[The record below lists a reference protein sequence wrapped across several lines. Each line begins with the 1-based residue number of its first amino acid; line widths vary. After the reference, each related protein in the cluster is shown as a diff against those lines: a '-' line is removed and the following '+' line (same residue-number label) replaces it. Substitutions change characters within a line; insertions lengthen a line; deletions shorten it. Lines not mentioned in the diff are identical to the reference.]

1 MSSKK
6 KFMTSK
12 ELVRAVSD
20 VADVRA
26 DVVEDV
32 INALKDVAME
42 EIVNKGKF
50 RLHGLF
56 SIKSAYYKGFQSP
69 MGKIEG
75 GSRLIGSVSNMAR
88 SMFKLHA
95 DKPHLSITREN
106 WRERWDEYIKSPDDT
121 SAKAP
126 DSFLNEFLI
135 DDE

>member
-1 MSSKK
+1 MSGKK

-20 VADVRA
+20 KADVRS

-32 INALKDVAME
+32 ISALKDVAME
-42 EIVNKGKF
+42 EIVNTGRF

-56 SIKSAYYKGFQSP
+56 SIKSAYYKGFNSP

-95 DKPHLSITREN
+95 EKPHLSITRDN
-106 WRERWDEYIKSPDDT
+106 WRERWDEYVKKTEDSADT
-121 SAKAP
+121 SAHN
-126 DSFLNEFLI
+126 FLDDFLV